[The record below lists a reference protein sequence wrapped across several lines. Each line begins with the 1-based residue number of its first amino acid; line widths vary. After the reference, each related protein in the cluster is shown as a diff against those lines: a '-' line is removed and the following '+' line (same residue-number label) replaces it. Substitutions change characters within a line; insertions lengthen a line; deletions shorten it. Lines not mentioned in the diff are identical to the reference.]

1 MDMMWWYGP
10 GMNGWGYGLMT
21 VSMVLFWALVIFG
34 VVALVRYLGRAERT
48 TRDRPATG
56 RPTPEALLAERFAR
70 GEIDEDEYQHRLQV
84 LRGSGSLAR
93 P

>member
-1 MDMMWWYGP
+1 MMWWYGP
-10 GMNGWGYGLMT
+10 GMNGWGYALMT

-34 VVALVRYLGRAERT
+34 VAALVRYPGRAERT
-48 TRDRPATG
+48 MTDRPATS

-84 LRGSGSLAR
+84 LLEPGSLTR